1 MGNRMKN
8 YLAEPKLKSDYKELL
23 PDYQGPVTKASW
35 GESGG
40 LTHIVKSQLNPTA
53 RKKYNKER
61 NAA

>member
-1 MGNRMKN
+1 MKD
-8 YLAEPKLKSDYKELL
+8 YLASPKPVSPYKYLID
-23 PDYQGPVTKASW
+23 DYQGSVTKAAH

-40 LTHIVKSQLNPTA
+40 LDHIIKSQLNPTA

>member
-1 MGNRMKN
+1 LKD
-8 YLAEPKLKSDYKELL
+8 YLPEPKPVSQYKELIN
-23 PDYQGPVTKASW
+23 DYQGQVTKASW

-40 LTHIVKSQLNPTA
+40 LDHIYKSQLNPTA

>member
-1 MGNRMKN
+1 MKN
-8 YLAEPKLKSDYKELL
+8 YLAKPKPVSLYEELL
-23 PDYQGPVTKASW
+23 PDYKGLITKGMW

-40 LTHIVKSQLNPTA
+40 LTHIIKSQLNPTA